1 MKPSTPVVLYASD
14 YGFHTGNILWRG
26 HFVSTGSESSFSATL
41 IGGAAFGFSAWLN
54 GTFIGSWEGN
64 SPTSQQNKTFT
75 FACLA
80 KGKNYVITVLQDH
93 MGLEEDFTAAG
104 DQFKTPRGIIAY
116 SFPGSAATTVTTWK
130 VTGNLGGEDVSFLGS
145 SVTLPTIDAWC
156 STSTRPVVHSTKVDS
171 TANVRAGIFPV
182 STTATGRV
190 ASPPTASHRL
200 AFSSIGSPLWLQAFV
215 TCAHRG
221 FRTTFAL
228 NVPTTVDYPIAVA
241 VTNSTVNPHYR
252 AKIYVN
258 GYQFGHYVNA
268 IGPQTN
274 FPIRKWHLCHP
285 HTLSD
290 VCIHSAR
297 CAELPRQ

>member
-64 SPTSQQNKTFT
+64 SPTSQQNKTFP
-75 FACLA
+75 FARLA

-130 VTGNLGGEDVSFLGS
+130 VTGNLGGEDVSFLGREPDCRSLTHGAVRRQDPWSAQRRRTLRRTSGLAS
-145 SVTLPTIDAWC
+145 SWV
-156 STSTRPVVHSTKVDS
+156 
-171 TANVRAGIFPV
+171 
-182 STTATGRV
+182 
-190 ASPPTASHRL
+190 
-200 AFSSIGSPLWLQAFV
+200 
-215 TCAHRG
+215 
-221 FRTTFAL
+221 
-228 NVPTTVDYPIAVA
+228 
-241 VTNSTVNPHYR
+241 
-252 AKIYVN
+252 
-258 GYQFGHYVNA
+258 
-268 IGPQTN
+268 
-274 FPIRKWHLCHP
+274 
-285 HTLSD
+285 
-290 VCIHSAR
+290 
-297 CAELPRQ
+297 

>member
-26 HFVSTGSESSFSATL
+26 HFVSIGSESSFSASL
-41 IGGAAFGFSAWLN
+41 IGGSAFGFSAWLN
-54 GTFIGSWEGN
+54 GTFIGSWEGD
-64 SPTSQQNKTFT
+64 STTSQQNKTFT
-75 FACLA
+75 FARLA

-93 MGLEEDFTAAG
+93 MGLEEDWAAAG

-130 VTGNLGGEDVSFLGS
+130 VTGNLGGEDVSFFWERARLQI
-145 SVTLPTIDAWC
+145 IDAWC
-156 STSTRPVVHSTKVDS
+156 STSTRPVVRSTKADS
-171 TANVRAGIFPV
+171 TVNVRAGTFPGLM
-182 STTATGRV
+182 TATGRL
-190 ASPPTASHRL
+190 ASQPTASRKL
-200 AFSSIGSPLWLQAFV
+200 AFSSTGSSSFV
-215 TCAHRG
+215 FKASTSCADHG

-274 FPIRKWHLCHP
+274 FPIREWYLCHP
-285 HTLSD
+285 HTLSR
-290 VCIHSAR
+290 S
-297 CAELPRQ
+297 P